1 MAVNDHGETLTSIAT
16 RVDVSNPALVALF
29 DELERDGLIER
40 IVDENDRRSKVI
52 VLTPAGEQEVSSLF
66 ELLTEL
72 RSEFLQGIEQNELLL
87 MLDVITVMK
96 NNLEKMT
103 GQKIY

>member
-1 MAVNDHGETLTSIAT
+1 M
-16 RVDVSNPALVALF
+16 SNPALVALF

-52 VLTPAGEQEVSSLF
+52 VLTPAGETGGVLACLNF
-66 ELLTEL
+66 L
-72 RSEFLQGIEQNELLL
+72 RSSVAKFLQGIEQNELLL